1 MLLKE
6 ISYYQTGGT
15 CDLLASPGSVQELAD
30 VMSDIHADQ
39 TPYFLLGA
47 GSNSLIMDDHWPG
60 TVVTF
65 ERLKGLATNGHQ
77 ITAEAGVGNTQLTEH
92 CLESGLSGAEWMY
105 YLPGQLGATVRMNA
119 RCYGGEISRTVKT
132 VTTVT
137 QDGQIK
143 HYANQGIFLGYKDT
157 IFMTNREVV
166 ASVDLALKPGEPEEM
181 QKRMDACR
189 KDREQKHQFAHP
201 SCGCVFKNDYTAGVP
216 SGLLL
221 DNADVREFN
230 TDQVEISPWHANFVF
245 NRGASSRQILETA
258 LNMREAVYR
267 KFGVWLTF
275 EMEILGSVPDDL
287 KNRVLESRE
296 PQLNES
302 EIDPLRTLFLSN
314 Q

>member
-1 MLLKE
+1 MKLSE

-30 VMSDIHADQ
+30 LMSRIHKDQ

-47 GSNSLIMDDHWPG
+47 GSNSLVMDDHWPG
-60 TVVTF
+60 IVVTF
-65 ERLKGLATNGHQ
+65 DQLKRLTTIDHQ
-77 ITAEAGVGNTQLTEH
+77 VTAEAGASNTQLAEH
-92 CLESGLSGAEWMY
+92 CLASGLSGAEWMY

-119 RCYGGEISRTVKT
+119 RCYGGEISGIVKA

-137 QDGQIK
+137 QDAQIRQYDNK
-143 HYANQGIFLGYKDT
+143 GIFLGYKDT

-166 ASVDLALKPGEPEEM
+166 ASVVLTLKPGEPEEI

-221 DNADVREFN
+221 DKAGAREFS
-230 TDQVEISPWHANFVF
+230 TDQVQISPWHANFVF
-245 NRGASSRQILETA
+245 NRGASARQILETA
-258 LNMREAVYR
+258 LNMREAVYER
-267 KFGVWLTF
+267 FGVWLAF
-275 EMEILGSVPDDL
+275 EMEILGSVPKDL
-287 KNRVLESRE
+287 NTRLLESRE
-296 PQLNES
+296 PQLHES
-302 EIDPLRTLFLSN
+302 EIAPLRTLFLSN